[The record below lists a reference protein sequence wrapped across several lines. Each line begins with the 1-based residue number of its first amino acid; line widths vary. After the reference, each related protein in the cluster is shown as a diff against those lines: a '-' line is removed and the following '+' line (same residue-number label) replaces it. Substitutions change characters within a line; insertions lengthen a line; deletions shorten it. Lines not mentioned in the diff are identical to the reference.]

1 MRRESVIFIILL
13 GIFLSAGCAEN
24 GTEEP
29 EPVSPVETPVNPA
42 EVPQPPA
49 EIVESPENT
58 PDPTPIENLTLTEPE
73 TSPETPA
80 ETPDTQADARVVEVR
95 IENFTFN
102 PDPVTIS
109 SGEHKRPPGL
119 KVR

>member
-13 GIFLSAGCAEN
+13 GISLSAGCAEN
-24 GTEEP
+24 GAE

-49 EIVESPENT
+49 EIVETPENT

-73 TSPETPA
+73 TSP
-80 ETPDTQADARVVEVR
+80 
-95 IENFTFN
+95 
-102 PDPVTIS
+102 
-109 SGEHKRPPGL
+109 
-119 KVR
+119 

>member
-80 ETPDTQADARVVEVR
+80 ETPDNQAEARVVEVR

-102 PDPVTIS
+102 PDPVTILPAS
-109 SGEHKRPPGL
+109 IKGHQG
-119 KVR
+119 